1 MKRLNQAMIVMAT
14 VMLITA
20 TGETQA
26 QSRSRTKGKAGSVN
40 RSAVTQARRS
50 AGRNVRRTKQ
60 RPGNRLRA
68 NRVSRK
74 NKNTTRSRDLI
85 KPGNKG
91 FRSRPIQLRPPKRP
105 ITGVKP
111 SIRPITGVK
120 PLIRP
125 ITGVKPPAGP
135 QPNEGIQE
143 MPRIRDLGETLKDF
157 NNMNVGS
164 AEAHDLEDLARV
176 KSFASKCLGL
186 PAPCGWWVDFCCW
199 QWWDSCCYPWY
210 WDGWTTCYWDYVFCP
225 RQVVVVDGGQHVLE
239 EVSYYLGISGSQIP
253 NFGFGIQQVK
263 ADSPAEQSGLAAGD
277 VIVTV
282 NGESMT
288 GEEVLVASMQQTDG
302 DLDLEVVTQGSQD
315 VRSVQVIARRVVISS
330 L

>member
-1 MKRLNQAMIVMAT
+1 MKRLNQVLLVMAT
-14 VMLITA
+14 AMLIAA
-20 TGETQA
+20 TDQTQA

-50 AGRNVRRTKQ
+50 AGRNVRRTNQ

-74 NKNTTRSRDLI
+74 NQNTTRRRDLI

-111 SIRPITGVK
+111 PIRPITG
-120 PLIRP
+120 L
-125 ITGVKPPAGP
+125 KPPTR
-135 QPNEGIQE
+135 PNEGIQT
-143 MPRIRDLGETLKDF
+143 MPDIKDMGETLKDF
-157 NNMNVGS
+157 NNMDVDS
-164 AEAHDLEDLARV
+164 VEAHDFEDLARV

-186 PAPCGWWVDFCCW
+186 PGPCGWWIDFCCW
-199 QWWDSCCYPWY
+199 QWWDWCCYPWY

-225 RQVVVVDGGQHVLE
+225 RQVVVIDGGQHVLE
-239 EVSYYLGISGSQIP
+239 EVSYYLGVSGSQIP

-263 ADSPAEQSGLAAGD
+263 ADSPAEQAGLAVGD

-288 GEEVLVASMQQTDG
+288 GQEVLVASMQQTG
-302 DLDLEVVTQGSQD
+302 GVLDLEIVTQGSQD
-315 VRSVQVIARRVVISS
+315 VRPVRVVAQRILISS
-330 L
+330 F